1 MNDTLDLFGASGG
14 FETRAMPDADVR
26 FMRHFYVPPLSRQY
40 LAALLEE
47 TAWRQEKI
55 TLWGRQHWQPR
66 LTAWHGDPGTD
77 YSYSGI
83 TLLPQPWTALLQKI
97 RCDIE
102 AVTGTRFN
110 SVLLNLYRNEHDSMG
125 WHSDDE
131 RELGTAPVIA
141 SLSLGETR
149 TFKFRHKTRREQK
162 PLAIDL
168 TDGSLLIMAGATQ
181 QFWLHGI
188 DKVRQSKGRRINLT
202 FRNILNDRK
211 PAA

>member
-1 MNDTLDLFGASGG
+1 MSNIPDLFNTSGLL
-14 FETRAMPDADVR
+14 ETLVMPDADVR
-26 FMRHFYVPPLSRQY
+26 FMRNFYAPPLSRQTMTV
-40 LAALLEE
+40 LLNE

-55 TLWGRQHWQPR
+55 NLWGRQHWQPR
-66 LTAWHGDPGTD
+66 LSAWHGDPSAH

-83 TLLPQPWTALLQKI
+83 TLLPQPWTDTLQKI
-97 RCDIE
+97 KHDIE
-102 AVTGTRFN
+102 AVTGVGFN

-131 RELGTAPVIA
+131 RELGTEPVIA

-149 TFKFRHKTRREQK
+149 TFKFKHKTRHEQK

-181 QFWLHGI
+181 EFWLHGI
-188 DKVRQSKGRRINLT
+188 GKERRYKGRRINLT
-202 FRNILNDRK
+202 FRNILKNN
-211 PAA
+211 PP